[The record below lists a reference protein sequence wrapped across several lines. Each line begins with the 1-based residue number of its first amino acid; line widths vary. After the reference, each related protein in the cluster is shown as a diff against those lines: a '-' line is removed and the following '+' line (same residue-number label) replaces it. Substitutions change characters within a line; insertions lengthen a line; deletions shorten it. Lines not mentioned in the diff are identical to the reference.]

1 MKRIGKILLV
11 MGCIIGIA
19 VCCLGLAMKKQVS
32 RMYEQLDAAAV
43 IAPEYVA
50 DGTYEG
56 TAEPPLVKVTVAATV
71 ENHTLKDIQ
80 LLRHENGKGAPAE
93 AMLPEMLSKNTSEV
107 DTVSGATMS
116 SKAIRAAVRDAL
128 AKGVE
133 KAEHSPSKNNGSN
146 DMKSKLS
153 NFWSRLKADAAQD
166 NKAKAEMAEQTIQN
180 ALTGIQETLNPDN
193 YLPAPEKETPLS
205 EDYVLAQY
213 RGDSREK
220 HTGRLFVL
228 RKEG

>member
-1 MKRIGKILLV
+1 M
-11 MGCIIGIA
+11 
-19 VCCLGLAMKKQVS
+19 
-32 RMYEQLDAAAV
+32 
-43 IAPEYVA
+43 
-50 DGTYEG
+50 
-56 TAEPPLVKVTVAATV
+56 
-71 ENHTLKDIQ
+71 KDIQ

-93 AMLPEMLSKNTSEV
+93 AMLPEMLRQNTSEV
-107 DTVSGATMS
+107 DIVSGATMS

-128 AKGVE
+128 AKGVT
-133 KAEHSPSKNNGSN
+133 KAENSPSENNGRN

-153 NFWSRLKADAAQD
+153 NFWNRLKADATQD
-166 NKAKAEMAEQTIQN
+166 NRTKERIAEQTIQN
-180 ALTGIQETLNPDN
+180 TLTGIQETLNPDN
-193 YLPAPEKETPLS
+193 YLPAAEKETPLS

>member
-1 MKRIGKILLV
+1 MKKIGKILLV

-19 VCCLGLAMKKQVS
+19 VCGIGLAMKKLVS

-43 IAPEYVA
+43 IAPDHVA

-56 TAEPPLVKVTVAATV
+56 TAETPLVKVTVAVTV
-71 ENHTLKDIQ
+71 ENHTLKDIK

-93 AMLPEMLSKNTSEV
+93 AMLPEMLRQNTSEV

-116 SKAIRAAVRDAL
+116 SKAIRAAVREAL
-128 AKGVE
+128 AKGAQ
-133 KAEHSPSKNNGSN
+133 KAEYSEKNGRN

-153 NFWSRLKADAAQD
+153 SFWNRLKADVTQD
-166 NKAKAEMAEQTIQN
+166 NMTKARIAEQTIQN

-193 YLPAPEKETPLS
+193 YLPAPKKETPLT
-205 EDYVLAQY
+205 EDYVLSQY

-220 HTGRLFVL
+220 HAGRLFVL

>member
-1 MKRIGKILLV
+1 MKKVGKILLV
-11 MGCIIGIA
+11 IGCIIGIA
-19 VCCLGLAMKKQVS
+19 VCGLGLAMKKQV
-32 RMYEQLDAAAV
+32 RAMYEQLDAAAV
-43 IAPEYVA
+43 IAPDHVA

-56 TAEPPLVKVTVAATV
+56 TAETPLVKVTVAVTV
-71 ENHTLKDIQ
+71 ENHTLKDIK

-128 AKGVE
+128 AKGAQ
-133 KAEHSPSKNNGSN
+133 KAEYSENNGRN

-153 NFWSRLKADAAQD
+153 SFWNRLKADITQD
-166 NKAKAEMAEQTIQN
+166 NRTKAKIAEQTIQN

-193 YLPAPEKETPLS
+193 YLPAPEKETPLT

-213 RGDSREK
+213 RGDSGQK

>member
-1 MKRIGKILLV
+1 MKKVGKILLV

-19 VCCLGLAMKKQVS
+19 VVGINVMMKKQV
-32 RMYEQLDAAAV
+32 RAMYEQLDAAAV
-43 IAPEYVA
+43 IPPEYVA

-56 TAEPPLVKVTVAATV
+56 TAETPLVKVTVAVTV
-71 ENHTLKDIQ
+71 ENHTLKDIK

-93 AMLPEMLSKNTSEV
+93 AMLPEMLSRNTSEV

-116 SKAIRAAVRDAL
+116 GKAIRAAVRDAL
-128 AKGVE
+128 AKGAPE
-133 KAEHSPSKNNGSN
+133 SGIFTIENNGSV
-146 DMKSKLS
+146 DMKSRFA
-153 NFWSRLKADAAQD
+153 NFWNRLKADVTQD
-166 NKAKAEMAEQTIQN
+166 NRTKAAMAEQTIQN

-193 YLPAPEKETPLS
+193 YLSAAEKETPLS

-213 RGDSREK
+213 CGDSREK
-220 HTGRLFVL
+220 HAGRLFVL

>member
-1 MKRIGKILLV
+1 MKKVGKILLV
-11 MGCIIGIA
+11 IGCILGIA
-19 VCCLGLAMKKQVS
+19 VCGLGLVIKKQVS

-43 IAPEYVA
+43 IAPDHVA

-56 TAEPPLVKVTVAATV
+56 TAETPLVKVTVAVTV

-93 AMLPEMLSKNTSEV
+93 SMLPEMLSKNTSEV

-116 SKAIRAAVRDAL
+116 SKAIRAVVRDAL
-128 AKGVE
+128 AKGAQ
-133 KAEHSPSKNNGSN
+133 KAEYSENNGRN

-153 NFWSRLKADAAQD
+153 NLWNRLKADVTQD
-166 NKAKAEMAEQTIQN
+166 NQTKAAMAEQTVQN

-193 YLPAPEKETPLS
+193 YLPAPEKETPLT
-205 EDYVLAQY
+205 ENYVLAQY
-213 RGDSREK
+213 RGDSGEK